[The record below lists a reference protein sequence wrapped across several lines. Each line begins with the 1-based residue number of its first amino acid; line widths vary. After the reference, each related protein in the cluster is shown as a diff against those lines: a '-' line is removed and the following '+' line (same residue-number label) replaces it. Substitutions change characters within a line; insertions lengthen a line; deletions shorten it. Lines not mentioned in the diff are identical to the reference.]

1 MYDILLFDLDGTLTN
16 SREGIT
22 KSAQYAL
29 KHFGIYEEDLD
40 KLTCFIGPPLTDQ
53 FEAYC
58 SVSREKALEMTAKF
72 RERYTTVGLWENELF
87 PGIPDM
93 LDALKEAGKRLAVAT
108 SKPEEIAVRILEK
121 FQILDF
127 FETVSG
133 SEMDMGRTTKSE
145 VIEEALIRMGCGRK
159 KEKKPDAGSAIVEQ
173 CQGLWNTERI
183 LMIGDRKHDIEGAAV
198 FQMDCAGVKF
208 GFAEAGE
215 LEQAGAVFVAE
226 TVEDLKERLLK
237 L

>member
-1 MYDILLFDLDGTLTN
+1 
-16 SREGIT
+16 
-22 KSAQYAL
+22 
-29 KHFGIYEEDLD
+29 
-40 KLTCFIGPPLTDQ
+40 
-53 FEAYC
+53 
-58 SVSREKALEMTAKF
+58 MTAKF

-93 LDALKEAGKRLAVAT
+93 LTALKKAGKRMAVAT

-145 VIEEALIRMGCGRK
+145 VIEEALIRLGCCRK
-159 KEKKPDAGSAIVEQ
+159 KEQETDAGSAISEWNQ
-173 CQGLWNTERI
+173 RQWNTERI
-183 LMIGDRKHDIEGAAV
+183 LMIGDRRHDVEGAAV

-208 GFAEAGE
+208 GFAEEGE
-215 LEQAGAVFVAE
+215 LEQTGAVFVAE
-226 TVEDLKERLLK
+226 TVEELKERLLK